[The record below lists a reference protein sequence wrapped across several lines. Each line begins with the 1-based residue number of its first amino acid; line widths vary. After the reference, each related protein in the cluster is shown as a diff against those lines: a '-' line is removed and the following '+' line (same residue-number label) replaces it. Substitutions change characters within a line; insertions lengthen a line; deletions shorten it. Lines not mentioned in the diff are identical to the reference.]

1 MIFFVDYRI
10 SETEKNNLSKIKNS
24 ELVLIPRCNNLYEAI
39 CGHVDIQ
46 LNIIDSKVIVQKE
59 INKTFLNTLS
69 SLGIDYILSERS
81 LSSKYPNDIVLNACI
96 TEKYFIHNLKFS
108 DENLLKNVQHKI
120 QINVKQGYTKCSIL
134 PLREDCAIT
143 SDKKIY
149 NTLLNHGFKVL
160 YVPPND
166 IVLPHLNYGFIGG
179 VGGMVDSS
187 TLALYGSLDYFEYGR
202 EIYDFLYSLDIEPLY
217 LYEGK
222 LIDRGSILTL

>member
-10 SETEKNNLSKIKNS
+10 SEIEKNNLSKIKNS

-46 LNIIDSKVIVQKE
+46 LNIIDNKVIVQKE
-59 INKTFLNTLS
+59 MDKAFLDRLS
-69 SLGIDYILSERS
+69 SLGVDYILSEKS
-81 LSSKYPNDIVLNACI
+81 LNSKYPDDIILNAYI
-96 TEKYFIHNLKFS
+96 TDKYFIHNLKFS
-108 DENLLKNVQHKI
+108 DKNLLKNVQHKF

-134 PLREDCAIT
+134 PLRENCAIT

-149 NTLLNHGFKVL
+149 NTLLNYSFKVL

-166 IVLPHLNYGFIGG
+166 ILLPHLNYGFIGG
-179 VGGMVDSS
+179 VGGMIDSS

-202 EIYDFLYSLDIEPLY
+202 ELYDFLYSLDIKPLY
-217 LYEGK
+217 LYDGK
-222 LIDRGSILTL
+222 LIDRGSILAL

>member
-10 SETEKNNLSKIKNS
+10 SEIEKNNLSKIKNS

-46 LNIIDSKVIVQKE
+46 LNIIDNKVIVQKE
-59 INKTFLNTLS
+59 MDKAFLDRLS
-69 SLGIDYILSERS
+69 SLGVDYILSEKS
-81 LSSKYPNDIVLNACI
+81 LNSKYPDDIILNAYI
-96 TEKYFIHNLKFS
+96 TDKYFIHNLKFS
-108 DENLLKNVQHKI
+108 DKNLLKNVQHKF

-134 PLREDCAIT
+134 PLRENCAIT

-149 NTLLNHGFKVL
+149 TTLLNYSFKVL

-166 IVLPHLNYGFIGG
+166 ILLPHLNYGFIGG
-179 VGGMVDSS
+179 VGGMIDSS

-202 EIYDFLYSLDIEPLY
+202 ELYDFLYSLDIKPLY
-217 LYEGK
+217 LYDGK
-222 LIDRGSILTL
+222 LIDRGSILAL